1 MLMALVYNA
10 EDQIAA
16 LEFDDL
22 VLPC

>member
-1 MLMALVYNA
+1 MALVYNA